1 MRLHVAPL
9 LPALQRV
16 QKATTRTQRNDA
28 VGVFYAVAH
37 PLLTHRLVAL
47 LRRYAPM
54 HWQSAEDLAGDTL
67 LPLVLVPHRT
77 RTCRA
82 ATPEGVLS
90 WLRGSAYR
98 QLRSTR
104 EARACRSEGIR
115 VVPMPAGVTDHVA
128 WAPAQR
134 ATHATPAF
142 RRDYAHAI
150 RRLHPLDQR
159 VWIMHVEQ
167 EIPVVEIARDLGQTP
182 NAVRRRVQRIALE
195 LRAPL
200 LAYAPA
206 DVPMS
211 QSREAVPLRQ
221 RSAS

>member
-1 MRLHVAPL
+1 MRQSVAPL

-16 QKATTRTQRNDA
+16 QQATTRTQRHDA
-28 VGVFYAVAH
+28 VGVFYSLAL
-37 PLLTHRLVAL
+37 PLLTHRCGAL

-67 LPLVLVPHRT
+67 LPLVLVPHRS
-77 RTCRA
+77 RACRA
-82 ATPEGVLS
+82 ATSDGVLS
-90 WLRGSAYR
+90 WLRGAAYR

-167 EIPVVEIARDLGQTP
+167 EIPVAEIARDLGQTA
-182 NAVRRRVQRIALE
+182 NAVRRRLQRIALE
-195 LRAPL
+195 LRVPL
-200 LAYAPA
+200 WAYAPA
-206 DVPMS
+206 DFPIS
-211 QSREAVPLRQ
+211 LARTAVPPCER
-221 RSAS
+221 RAR